1 MINTLMQVAAFIQN
15 LSEMLYKYVQYIRI
29 HYLLPLAMN
38 GGRNMFLLK
47 NGQWIDTFVHVSPN
61 DIDLVY
67 DAERHAVLEFDEEKT
82 KKPEKPG
89 RWPWLSVVV
98 NDTTDISEFF
108 SSLRI
113 TNGFTVTPKVM
124 MMLYAHQRGT
134 LYTGPI
140 HVMDRSGEEYVVEL

>member
-1 MINTLMQVAAFIQN
+1 MQVAAFIQN

-29 HYLLPLAMN
+29 HYLLPLIMN

-47 NGQWIDTFVHVSPN
+47 NGQWIDTVVHVSPN
-61 DIDLVY
+61 DIDLIY
-67 DAERHAVLEFDEEKT
+67 DVERHTVLEFDDGQT
-82 KKPEKPG
+82 KKPEKPGKPENPG

-98 NDTTDISEFF
+98 NGTTDISEFF

-113 TNGFTVTPKVM
+113 TTGRTMTPPVA

-134 LYTGPI
+134 LYTKNI
-140 HVMDRSGEEYVVEL
+140 TVMDRSGVTYAG

>member
-29 HYLLPLAMN
+29 HYMLPLAMN

-47 NGQWIDTFVHVSPN
+47 NGQWIDTHVTVQHTE
-61 DIDLVY
+61 IDVVY
-67 DAERHAVLEFDEEKT
+67 DAEKHAIIGFGGE
-82 KKPEKPG
+82 KPEKPG

-98 NDTTDISEFF
+98 NDTTDISDFF